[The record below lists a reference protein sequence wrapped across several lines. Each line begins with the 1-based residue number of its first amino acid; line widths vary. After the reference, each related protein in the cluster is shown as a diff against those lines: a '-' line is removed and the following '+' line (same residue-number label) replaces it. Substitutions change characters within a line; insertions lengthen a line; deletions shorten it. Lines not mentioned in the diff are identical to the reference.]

1 MPTPAAHGFR
11 MPPEW
16 APHER
21 TWMAWPG
28 PNPTFATEEALER
41 ARTAWAGVAR
51 AVSRFEPVTV
61 VASPDQAATARLRLG
76 LAGDPGAGPGAG
88 AIDVVEQPLDDAWM
102 RDVGPTFVTDGH
114 RLGAVDWVFNGWG
127 AQSWARWTDDAKAGA
142 FVADRAGA
150 RAYPSP
156 LVNEGGGLH
165 VDGEGTVLLT
175 ETVQLDPGRN
185 PGWTAE
191 RVEAEVHAHLGT
203 RKAIWLPRGLSADYG
218 PFGTRGHVDL
228 VAAFVAP
235 GVVVAHVQPDPSHP
249 DHAPCQETVRLL
261 RGSTDAAGRPLHVVE
276 LPAPTVT
283 EVDGEPVDYS
293 YVNHY
298 LCNGG
303 VVLCGFDD
311 PMDEVNAATF
321 RRLFPDRAV
330 TLVDARTIF
339 AAGGG
344 IHCVTQQQ
352 PRV

>member
-16 APHER
+16 APHDR

-28 PNPTFATEEALER
+28 PNPTFDSEESLDA
-41 ARTAWAGVAR
+41 ARTAWADVAR

-61 VASPDQAATARLRLG
+61 VASPDQAAAARRRLG
-76 LAGDPGAGPGAG
+76 PAVT
-88 AIDVVEQPLDDAWM
+88 VVEQRLDDAWM
-102 RDVGPTFVTDGH
+102 RDIGPTFVTDGR
-114 RLGAVDWVFNGWG
+114 RLTAVDWVFNGWG
-127 AQSWARWTDDAKAGA
+127 AQPWARWEHDARAAA

-150 RAYPSP
+150 RRSASP

-185 PGWTAE
+185 PGWTPE
-191 RVEAEVHAHLGT
+191 RVEREIHQRLGT
-203 RKAIWLPRGLSADYG
+203 TRAIWLPRGLTADYG

-235 GVVVAHVQPDPSHP
+235 GIVVAHVQRDRFHP
-249 DHAPCQETVRLL
+249 DHALCQETVKLL
-261 RGSTDAAGRPLHVVE
+261 RAATDARGRPLEVVE

-311 PMDEVNAATF
+311 PMDEHNARIF
-321 RRLFPDRAV
+321 RRLFPDRTV

-344 IHCVTQQQ
+344 IHCITQQQ
-352 PRV
+352 PRVTSPA